1 MSDARGSR
9 AQAGDD
15 APPPLRAALGG
26 GAAAFAASI
35 ARRMRRIAVR
45 AAPIARVWPRAP
57 RAAAR
62 RRAPAGVTFAPV
74 LRITM
79 LGGSRADTPRRP
91 ASRAIDARVPP
102 VARAL
107 AAPAAAPR
115 ASLSIAA
122 PQVMA
127 TLARVLTQSARGD
140 DASFSSRARGPLLAL
155 AAAQESARHVPRAVR
170 PVARVHRARA
180 SAPALE
186 EAVMPARRTPLAA
199 AEPLPAQEIS
209 PAEVSRLTE
218 HVLRTMERRISA
230 FRERQGRS

>member
-9 AQAGDD
+9 AHAGGD

-26 GAAAFAASI
+26 GAAAFAAVI
-35 ARRMRRIAVR
+35 ARRMRRTAVR
-45 AAPIARVWPRAP
+45 AASVARVWPRAP

-62 RRAPAGVTFAPV
+62 HRAPAGVTFAPV

-79 LGGSRADTPRRP
+79 PGGARADTTRRP

-107 AAPAAAPR
+107 AASAAAPR
-115 ASLSIAA
+115 ASLSIVA

-127 TLARVLTQSARGD
+127 TLARMVAQRARGE
-140 DASFSSRARGPLLAL
+140 DAPSGSRARGPLFAL
-155 AAAQESARHVPRAVR
+155 AAVQASARHIPRAVR

-180 SAPALE
+180 SAIALE
-186 EAVMPARRTPLAA
+186 EAVIPARRTPLPT